1 MRGKEWLDSFGK
13 NYHAEK
19 ERLKRLLKK
28 EGLEFN
34 EDVFHYTIL
43 KVYEILEE
51 KNDLNENEIKGYFF
65 KSFATNIKRNELYAC
80 NKDYIP
86 IENVEDIGYIIN
98 DNRDIS
104 KIFKSIKKKFG
115 LLEYNVFKY
124 YYLSSKSKSEITQML
139 GYDVKPII
147 SKIKEWIKRN
157 E

>member
-13 NYHAEK
+13 NYDNEK

-34 EDVFHYTIL
+34 EDVFHHTIL
-43 KVYEILEE
+43 KVFEILEE

-65 KSFATNIKRNELYAC
+65 KSLVTNIKRNELYAC
-80 NKDYIP
+80 NNNIP

-104 KIFKSIKKKFG
+104 KIFRDIKKKFG